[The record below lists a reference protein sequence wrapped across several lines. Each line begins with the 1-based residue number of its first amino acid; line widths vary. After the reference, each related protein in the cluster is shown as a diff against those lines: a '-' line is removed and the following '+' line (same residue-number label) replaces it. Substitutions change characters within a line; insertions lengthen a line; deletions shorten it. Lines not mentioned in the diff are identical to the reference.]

1 MAGSEREIPRRL
13 HSASGEPAM
22 AGGEPCAT
30 ANFDTMLRTTPEQ
43 TNYKDMKY
51 TRS

>member
-1 MAGSEREIPRRL
+1 MAVRVNPMAGSEREIPRWL
-13 HSASGEPAM
+13 HSASGKL
-22 AGGEPCAT
+22 CAT
-30 ANFDTMLRTTPEQ
+30 ANAGMPFRTTPEQ